1 MGVNNCYPTVAATVI
16 PMGETMLC
24 YVSNSSEEILYIW
37 KPQIETSASMLHVYA
52 AIYSITNSH
61 GYFGMGE

>member
-1 MGVNNCYPTVAATVI
+1 
-16 PMGETMLC
+16 MLELITKSQGKSFSK
-24 YVSNSSEEILYIW
+24 SNEEILYIW